1 MNLEEAKTRLERYK
15 GTLENS
21 VKMYEK
27 TLQEMIDKGSDPES
41 ISLVLQMK
49 KDTQGQINDI
59 EDLLR
64 NANSKIAGGKN
75 LVVAYNEIVDKL
87 FKFFNPYFKHRFTID
102 FGTEDI
108 KEYFVERVAYSEES
122 KTLQV
127 TFRNS
132 EQFFVPE
139 YFNKNKEFENVKLYI
154 LSPIGE
160 KKAVIEFWAVTLGS
174 VGMDEFNYKTDE
186 VLMSQAVFNFK
197 RVEYKSL

>member
-1 MNLEEAKTRLERYK
+1 MNFEEAKTRLERYK
-15 GTLENS
+15 CTLENS

-49 KDTQGQINDI
+49 KDTHGQIKDI
-59 EDLLR
+59 EDSLR

-122 KTLQV
+122 KTFQV